1 MKETK
6 GKIIIAIMLTIA
18 MLILSVKSSMAYA
31 DNPNM
36 DKDGDILMPS
46 SILNGSGAVTISS
59 RVKDYKLYYQGIDV
73 SEENY
78 KKMYK
83 S

>member
-36 DKDGDILMPS
+36 D
-46 SILNGSGAVTISS
+46 
-59 RVKDYKLYYQGIDV
+59 
-73 SEENY
+73 
-78 KKMYK
+78 
-83 S
+83 